1 MRKVVKLFWQLAILP
16 ILYIPYRILN
26 ETVLINI
33 LGCSCSTDGIGR
45 EVIDANDFTK
55 LFFSIVVIAIIV
67 ISVYKVKSISKLSF
81 KVIYMISIVC
91 ICIFIANIF
100 YQSML
105 WK

>member
-33 LGCSCSTDGIGR
+33 LGCSCSTDDICRG
-45 EVIDANDFTK
+45 VIDANDFTK
-55 LFFSIVVIAIIV
+55 LFFSIVVIVIIV
-67 ISVYKVKSISKLSF
+67 ISVYKVKSISKISS
-81 KVIYMISIVC
+81 KVIYIMCITCISTAIG
-91 ICIFIANIF
+91 NIL

-105 WK
+105 LK